1 MVAVVMVVAGKGV
14 QWWWRWWP
22 WWWRVSDV
30 PAVMWGVAEMVQVVI
45 KM

>member
-14 QWWWRWWP
+14 QWWWP

-30 PAVMWGVAEMVQVVI
+30 PAVMWGVVEMVQVVI